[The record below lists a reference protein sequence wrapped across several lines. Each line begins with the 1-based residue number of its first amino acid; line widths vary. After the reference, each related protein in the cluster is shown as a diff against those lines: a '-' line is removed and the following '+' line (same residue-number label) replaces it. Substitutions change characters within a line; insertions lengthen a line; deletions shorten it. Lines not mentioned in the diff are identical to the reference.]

1 MVVHEPRAD
10 PVRDNTKLGLA
21 VDGPLYRLKKSQ
33 QDSRL
38 TKVAVKTILSRGPG
52 AVKVV
57 MQFQLLPYADT
68 PAPGWLFQTPG
79 DVVDPDGPPQTP
91 PGTTKLLAVGEG
103 VGGEVREEV
112 VVGVKEED
120 VVEVTVFEGVHDG
133 LEPGLRV

>member
-1 MVVHEPRAD
+1 VVVHEPRAD

-57 MQFQLLPYADT
+57 MQFQPLPYADT

-91 PGTTKLLAVGEG
+91 GGITTFPKLGIGDADKVWDLTTEIMLKTTKKSM
-103 VGGEVREEV
+103 
-112 VVGVKEED
+112 VKLSM
-120 VVEVTVFEGVHDG
+120 T
-133 LEPGLRV
+133 LKI